1 MPEPEAPKRYVLGS
15 GPFKNSI
22 ASQLFL
28 VVLLVYLAVS
38 LTITSAQIAEIYTR
52 ATNDL
57 SRELEILGQSFRGSL
72 AKALWEFDEES
83 LNSSIQGLKETPGVL
98 GVTVLDINTGEVH
111 STKGIGTIDRANLN
125 TNSSEG
131 AITAD
136 TSPANLDKLIRQEID
151 IFFEIDARREL
162 VGKATVY
169 SHPDVVLE
177 RIKYSVL
184 IVILS
189 EVVKIAAMWVIFLL
203 VSHKMLRQP
212 LAILTAGAERLSNED
227 LKGFK
232 VDIHSKNRN
241 ELKLLEE
248 AFNVSAEKLYEA
260 KDELENRMRMALS
273 AGGIATWVWYPED
286 DHLEFD
292 EHLPRI
298 FGQSTERF
306 GGTFRDLQRFIH
318 NDDRA
323 EFVGLM
329 HEAVSNRMPFQTDTR
344 VNAMDGSVLHIDVQA
359 IVSSLGDDLD
369 ATHLVGTAM
378 DFTDRKKAEEELER
392 ASNAKSEFLAS
403 MSHELRTPLN
413 AILGFS
419 EVLKGQYMGPLGN
432 ESYREYANDIHNSG
446 IFLLEL
452 VGELLDLSAIEAG
465 KTKLHKETIDIDE
478 IMVDC
483 IRTIAEKADAKEI
496 ELNYAPGVGVSAVF
510 VDKRAIKQVIL
521 NVLSNAVKFTDE
533 SGLILIQTAA
543 HDHDTHINIT
553 DNGPG
558 IAPDK
563 IADIAAPFT
572 RGESDPHLAERGWGL
587 GLSISQSL
595 VELHNGKLSIESEL
609 GEGTSV
615 SITLP
620 LTSEA

>member
-1 MPEPEAPKRYVLGS
+1 MVELEAAKRPDVGS

-28 VVLLVYLAVS
+28 VVLLVYSAVS

-57 SRELEILGQSFRGSL
+57 SRELEILGRSFKGSL

-83 LNSSIQGLKETPGVL
+83 LNSSIQGLKEIPGVL
-98 GVTVLDINTGEVH
+98 GVSVLDINTGEVH
-111 STKGIGTIDRANLN
+111 S
-125 TNSSEG
+125 SER
-131 AITAD
+131 AITTDTGPAD
-136 TSPANLDKLIRQEID
+136 LDVLIRQEFD
-151 IFFEIDARREL
+151 ITFEIDARREL

-169 SHPDVVLE
+169 SHPDVVME

-189 EVVKIAAMWVIFLL
+189 EVVKIAAIWVIFLV
-203 VSHKMLRQP
+203 VSRKMLRQP
-212 LAILTAGAERLSNED
+212 LALLTAGAERLSNED
-227 LKGFK
+227 LKDFK
-232 VDIHSKNRN
+232 VDIHSKSRN

-292 EHLPRI
+292 EHLPRV
-298 FGQSTERF
+298 FGQSPERF
-306 GGTFRDLQRFIH
+306 GETFHDLQGFIH
-318 NDDRA
+318 NDDRT
-323 EFVGLM
+323 EFVDLM
-329 HEAVSNRMPFQTDTR
+329 HDAVSNRIPFKTDVR
-344 VNAMDGSVLHIDVQA
+344 INASDGSVLHIDVQA
-359 IVSSLGDDLD
+359 IVSSSGDDPD
-369 ATHLVGTAM
+369 AIHLVGTAL

-432 ESYREYANDIHNSG
+432 DNYREYANDIHNSG
-446 IFLLEL
+446 VFLLEL

-465 KTKLHKETIDIDE
+465 KTKLNKETIDIDE
-478 IMVDC
+478 IVKDC
-483 IRTIAEKADAKEI
+483 IHTIATKADAKEI
-496 ELNYAPGVGVSAVF
+496 ELNYAPGVGVSEVF
-510 VDKRAIKQVIL
+510 IDRRAIKQVIL
-521 NVLSNAVKFTDE
+521 NILSNAVKFTDKG
-533 SGLILIQTAA
+533 GLISIQTTANG
-543 HDHDTHINIT
+543 HQIVVDIS

-563 IADIAAPFT
+563 MKDIATPFT
-572 RGESDPHLAERGWGL
+572 RGERDPHLAERGWGL
-587 GLSISQSL
+587 GLSIAQSL
-595 VELHNGKLSIESEL
+595 VELHSGKLSIVSKL
-609 GEGTSV
+609 GDGTSV